1 MRNKLVVLALIVAL
15 LVSAGAAALEAVA
28 SGGLDGLDG
37 FDQFGGSDG
46 LVIWKQECPAHL
58 GKVEV
63 VDMGTS
69 LLVMCLAVD

>member
-1 MRNKLVVLALIVAL
+1 MRTKLMMLALIVAL
-15 LVSAGAAALEAVA
+15 LMSAGAAEMEAVA
-28 SGGLDGLDG
+28 SDESTGA
-37 FDQFGGSDG
+37 DG

-63 VDMGTS
+63 MDMGTS

>member
-28 SGGLDGLDG
+28 SDEADGLDG
-37 FDQFGGSDG
+37 SDGSDGSDG
-46 LVIWKQECPAHL
+46 LILWKQECPAHL

>member
-1 MRNKLVVLALIVAL
+1 MRTKLVMLMLIVAL

-28 SGGLDGLDG
+28 SEADA
-37 FDQFGGSDG
+37 SDG
-46 LVIWKQECPAHL
+46 LVIWKEECPAHL